1 MSAEKRKEG
10 NNLFSMLILGMIKS
24 NGLKPKQRKF
34 RLTIRKDFLTAMHGG
49 KNFLGK
55 KQKVHFCTLL

>member
-1 MSAEKRKEG
+1 MSSEKRKEG

-34 RLTIRKDFLTAMHGG
+34 RLTIRKDFLTAMYV
-49 KNFLGK
+49 GK
-55 KQKVHFCTLL
+55 KKKNPR